1 MSLSWC
7 YIPENVIPIM
17 ISLIEKAAVNKE
29 AIEQGFLVV
38 KPLLRKHYCRTN
50 DMVNIYGISMSENI
64 VIRTHNP
71 SFSHAWLVIGFL
83 ATRRCHQWSKS
94 CSPFRKLHLKVVS
107 ILMDNINLFSQAKLI
122 QFYMIMYWMYYHWV
136 LVTVPMAQPT
146 ELLRASPSVGRGTG
160 LLVGVVVS
168 YYGTRGHWP

>member
-1 MSLSWC
+1 MFLSWC

-83 ATRRCHQWSKS
+83 ATRRVSQVGQ
-94 CSPFRKLHLKVVS
+94 LHLKVVS

-160 LLVGVVVS
+160 LSVGVVVS
-168 YYGTRGHWP
+168 YYGTRVHWP

>member
-1 MSLSWC
+1 MFLSWC

-83 ATRRCHQWSKS
+83 VTRRVSQVEQ
-94 CSPFRKLHLKVVS
+94 LHLKVVS
-107 ILMDNINLFSQAKLI
+107 ILMDNINLFSQAKLL

-136 LVTVPMAQPT
+136 LVTVPIAQPT

-160 LLVGVVVS
+160 LSVGVVVS

>member
-1 MSLSWC
+1 MFLSWC

-83 ATRRCHQWSKS
+83 ATRRVSQVGQ
-94 CSPFRKLHLKVVS
+94 LHLKVVS
-107 ILMDNINLFSQAKLI
+107 ILMDNINLFSQAKLL

-136 LVTVPMAQPT
+136 LVTVPIAQPT
-146 ELLRASPSVGRGTG
+146 ELLRASPGVGRGTG
-160 LLVGVVVS
+160 LSVGVVVS
-168 YYGTRGHWP
+168 YYGTRVHWP

>member
-1 MSLSWC
+1 MFLSWC

-83 ATRRCHQWSKS
+83 ATRRVSQVEQ
-94 CSPFRKLHLKVVS
+94 LHLKVVS
-107 ILMDNINLFSQAKLI
+107 ILMDNINLFSQAKLL

-136 LVTVPMAQPT
+136 LVTVPIAQPT

-160 LLVGVVVS
+160 LSVGVVVS